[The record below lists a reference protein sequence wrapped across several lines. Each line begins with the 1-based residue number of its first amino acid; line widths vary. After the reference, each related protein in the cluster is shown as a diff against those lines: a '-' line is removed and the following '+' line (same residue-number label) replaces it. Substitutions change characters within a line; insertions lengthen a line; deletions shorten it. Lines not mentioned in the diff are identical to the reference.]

1 MRARSSARRPASHS
15 CRRRAAVFGEPQVWQ
30 YPQPGGFWRPQCGQN
45 VPGPRLDAPNSVGR
59 VDPTPQTPQN
69 PSESVALWH
78 LEQSILTPF
87 LSFSVVHRPT
97 DKRPAGDR
105 RTNSAPTMVRVSPRV
120 NRRKIRLLLFGN
132 YVSVRP
138 FGFMIDGIVVR
149 LNLSQKFFAF
159 GGLQRRF

>member
-1 MRARSSARRPASHS
+1 MASRTKHIDPFPFFLRRSSPNRQ
-15 CRRRAAVFGEPQVWQ
+15 AAGGRSPNEFGS
-30 YPQPGGFWRPQCGQN
+30 YNGPGI
-45 VPGPRLDAPNSVGR
+45 
-59 VDPTPQTPQN
+59 TPC
-69 PSESVALWH
+69 ES
-78 LEQSILTPF
+78 PK
-87 LSFSVVHRPT
+87 
-97 DKRPAGDR
+97 D
-105 RTNSAPTMVRVSPRV
+105 SAPTMARVSPRV